1 MIKQLQMGIKLL
13 RYTHGIV
20 ANTVL
25 GALILLVGILMELG
39 SSGSSGMAAAS
50 LSVGGYF
57 ILMTAMWPL
66 QMLISLNV
74 PGVVAASPWKKRIQ
88 TSVFSVSA
96 VVYFTLTYT
105 LVMVL
110 KLLKWKSG
118 FVSEERFV
126 IEMLQ
131 MVVFVFILMI
141 YMATSLKYFVV
152 STIVFCIVMPAFMVS
167 YMIAYNMDIL
177 ARLNLG
183 PVAVILIG
191 YATIFLSTLL
201 GNGILHLLYKKPV
214 SKYSQMS
221 SLRKKM

>member
-25 GALILLVGILMELG
+25 GVLILLVGIIMELG
-39 SSGSSGMAAAS
+39 SSGSTGMATAS

-74 PGVVAASPWKKRIQ
+74 PRIVAASPWKKRIQ

-96 VVYFTLTYT
+96 VLYFTLTYT

-110 KLLKWKSG
+110 KLIKWKSG
-118 FVSEERFV
+118 LVSE
-126 IEMLQ
+126 
-131 MVVFVFILMI
+131 
-141 YMATSLKYFVV
+141 
-152 STIVFCIVMPAFMVS
+152 
-167 YMIAYNMDIL
+167 
-177 ARLNLG
+177 
-183 PVAVILIG
+183 
-191 YATIFLSTLL
+191 
-201 GNGILHLLYKKPV
+201 
-214 SKYSQMS
+214 
-221 SLRKKM
+221 

>member
-39 SSGSSGMAAAS
+39 SSGSSGMAVAS

>member
-25 GALILLVGILMELG
+25 GVLSLLVGIIMELG
-39 SSGSSGMAAAS
+39 SSGSTGMATAS

-74 PGVVAASPWKKRIQ
+74 PGIVAASPWKKRIQ

-141 YMATSLKYFVV
+141 YMATSLKYYVV

-167 YMIAYNMDIL
+167 YVIAYNMDIL

>member
-25 GALILLVGILMELG
+25 GVLILLVGIIMELG
-39 SSGSSGMAAAS
+39 SSGSTGMATAS

-74 PGVVAASPWKKRIQ
+74 PGIVAASPWKKRIQ

-96 VVYFTLTYT
+96 VLYFTLTYT

-110 KLLKWKSG
+110 KLMKWKSG
-118 FVSEERFV
+118 LVSEEQFV

-141 YMATSLKYFVV
+141 YMTTSLKYFVV
-152 STIVFCIVMPAFMVS
+152 STIIFCIVLPTFMVS

-183 PVAVILIG
+183 PVAVISLG
-191 YATIFLSTLL
+191 YATIFLSALL
-201 GNGILHLLYKKPV
+201 GNGILHFLYKKPV

>member
-20 ANTVL
+20 ANTAL
-25 GALILLVGILMELG
+25 GALILLVGIIMELG
-39 SSGSSGMAAAS
+39 SSGSTGMSAAS

-74 PGVVAASPWKKRIQ
+74 PGIVAASPWKKRIQ

-96 VVYFTLTYT
+96 VLYFTLTYT

-110 KLLKWKSG
+110 KLMKWKSG
-118 FVSEERFV
+118 LVSEEQFV

-141 YMATSLKYFVV
+141 YMTTSLKYFVV
-152 STIVFCIVMPAFMVS
+152 STIIFCIVLPTFMVS

-183 PVAVILIG
+183 PGAIILIG
-191 YATIFLSTLL
+191 YVTIFISALL

-221 SLRKKM
+221 GLRKKM

>member
-25 GALILLVGILMELG
+25 GALILLVGIIIELG
-39 SSGSSGMAAAS
+39 TSGPNGLATTSG
-50 LSVGGYF
+50 VGGYF

-74 PGVVAASPWKKRIQ
+74 PGIVATSPWKKRIQ

-96 VVYFTLTYT
+96 VLYFTLTYT

-110 KLLKWKSG
+110 KLMKWKSG
-118 FVSEERFV
+118 LVSEERFV

-131 MVVFVFILMI
+131 MVVFVFILII
-141 YMATSLKYFVV
+141 YMTTSLKYFVV
-152 STIVFCIVMPAFMVS
+152 STIVFCIVMPAFMIS

-183 PVAVILIG
+183 PVAVISLG
-191 YATIFLSTLL
+191 YATIFLSALL